1 MKEDCKTY
9 CYITEDSIKINLSS
23 IILKM
28 KLYIVENLL
37 IKKGQYFLRVFKGIS
52 VGINELNEMSEKLLI
67 PERKLKSIIFDLERM
82 GLILR
87 YEKTS
92 N

>member
-1 MKEDCKTY
+1 
-9 CYITEDSIKINLSS
+9 
-23 IILKM
+23 M

-37 IKKGQYFLRVFKGIS
+37 NKKGQYFLRVFKGIS